1 MTLQEMIQ
9 QLDELSPEERNE
21 LRRAIDQRD
30 GVRHPNDGL
39 TPQERVLSI
48 RAAARAI
55 REGFTDEE
63 WAEIEQ
69 AMNAEYIEPFD
80 EDEWKD

>member
-1 MTLQEMIQ
+1 MLQEMIQ

-21 LRRAIDQRD
+21 LRRAIDQLD

-39 TPQERVLSI
+39 SPSERVHRLHT
-48 RAAARAI
+48 AADAI

-63 WAEIEQ
+63 WAEVEYAI
-69 AMNAEYIEPFD
+69 NAEYIEPFD
-80 EDEWKD
+80 DEQWKD